1 MTSSELLRWLFG
13 LDVIPEGAEGLQL
26 AWQYP
31 PAAWGW
37 FFIFASAILVVFWSY
52 RRIVGATSTRVVL
65 ATIRGTLL
73 VFVCALIAGPQL
85 RLPVVENQPDW
96 VAVLVDR
103 SRSMSVSDNRQQDG
117 SLQSRD
123 AVVSELLQS
132 DVWSEIKK
140 EREIIWL
147 GFHASAFDIDP
158 HKISDADGWSTE
170 LTVPIETAL
179 RKLAGRPA
187 SGIVII
193 SDGRT
198 TRPID
203 RNVLRALQARAVP
216 VFVVPLGSA
225 EAITDLAVTEAE
237 APSRAFIRDQVPVV
251 AKLQCV
257 GGTPRTTVRV
267 DLIDEKTGVVI
278 NTVEVTPEEFIN
290 QRGEAVLTGVQ
301 SEAGPARWIVR
312 ISAGQDDLVR
322 ANNEQAVEVEIIDR
336 PLRILYIEGYPR
348 WEFRYLKNLLVRESS
363 FESSV
368 MLLSADRDFAQEGN
382 APLERLPQTEE
393 EFSNY
398 DLFILG
404 DVPSGSLSGT
414 QIAQIKQSVSE
425 RGAGLLWIGG
435 ERSTPNSWRGT
446 DLEDLLPM
454 RGTPERFDEP
464 VFVEPTESALRAGV
478 MRLGESS
485 KERWPTTLSSSGER
499 GRLEWAQR
507 IEQDSL
513 KPTAEVLARGRTLSG
528 KVSSPIVLS
537 MRYGSGLIVYVASDE
552 TWRWRH
558 GIGETYQE
566 RFWIQFIRYL
576 SRGTAQSD
584 GNPFRLVVEPKQPE
598 VGSPAMIRVE
608 IQDPKAA
615 SIAGDG
621 PLDIQIQP
629 IEVAGTPSEQTTQ
642 LTHET
647 SGWVG
652 LWSPETPGVWRVRVD
667 SSRTGSMEKIIKVIR
682 NDTELSR
689 SESDHPQLLDLAKRT
704 GGAVVAPPDIEKL
717 RQLLPK
723 RAISR
728 ERSIL
733 DPIWNSPAAL
743 ILILL
748 LLLLEWIG
756 RRWLRLA

>member
-1 MTSSELLRWLFG
+1 MTSSEILRWLFG

-31 PAAWGW
+31 PAVWGW
-37 FFIFASAILVVFWSY
+37 FIILVSAIIIVLWSY
-52 RRIVGATSTRVVL
+52 RRMVGAKSTRTIL

-85 RLPVVENQPDW
+85 RLPIVENQPDW
-96 VAVLVDR
+96 VAVLIDR
-103 SRSMSVSDNRQQDG
+103 SKSMSVSDNRQQDG

-123 AVVSELLQS
+123 DVIAELLKS
-132 DVWSEIKK
+132 DVWSEIKQ

-147 GFHASAFDIDP
+147 GFHASAFEIDSQNIP
-158 HKISDADGWSTE
+158 EADGWSTE

-187 SGIVII
+187 SGIVVI

-203 RNVLRALQARAVP
+203 RSVLRALQARAVP

-225 EAITDLAVTEAE
+225 EAMTDLAVTEAE
-237 APSRAFIRDQVPVV
+237 APSRAFTRDQVPVV

-257 GGTPRTTVRV
+257 GGTPQTTVRV
-267 DLIDEKTGVVI
+267 DLIDEKTGRVI
-278 NTVEVTPEEFIN
+278 HTVDVTPEEFAN
-290 QRGEAVLTGVQ
+290 QQGEAVLTGVQ
-301 SEAGPARWIVR
+301 SEAGLARWIVR
-312 ISAGQDDLVR
+312 VTAGQDDLVR
-322 ANNEQAVEVEIIDR
+322 ANNEQAVEVEFIDR
-336 PLRILYIEGYPR
+336 PLRVLYIEGYPR

-393 EFSNY
+393 EFLRF
-398 DLFILG
+398 DLFIIG

-454 RGTPERFDEP
+454 RGTPERFDEA
-464 VFVEPTESALRAGV
+464 VFVEPTENALRAGV
-478 MRLGESS
+478 MRLGESA
-485 KERWPTTLSSSGER
+485 KERWPNTLSASGER

-507 IEQDSL
+507 IEQESL
-513 KPTAEVLARGRTLSG
+513 KPTTEILARARTLSG
-528 KVSSPIVLS
+528 KTSSPIVLS
-537 MRYGSGLIVYVASDE
+537 MRYGAGLIVYVATDE

-576 SRGTAQSD
+576 SRGAAQSD

-598 VGSPAMIRVE
+598 VGSPAMIRVD
-608 IQDPKAA
+608 IQDPKAT
-615 SIAGDG
+615 SVAGDG
-621 PLDIQIQP
+621 PLDVQIQP
-629 IEVAGTPSEQTTQ
+629 IDITGTSTEQTIQ
-642 LTHET
+642 LTHEP
-647 SGWVG
+647 SGLVG
-652 LWSPETPGVWRVRVD
+652 LWSPENPGTWRIHID
-667 SSRTGSMEKIIKVIR
+667 SSRTGNMEQIVKVIR
-682 NDTELSR
+682 NDTELSHP
-689 SESDHPQLLDLAKRT
+689 ESDHPQLIDLATRT
-704 GGAVVAPPDIEKL
+704 GGVVVAPKDIEKL

-723 RAISR
+723 RAINR

-743 ILILL
+743 FVILL

>member
-1 MTSSELLRWLFG
+1 MTSSSFFRWFFG
-13 LDVIPEGAEGLQL
+13 LDVIPEGADGIQL
-26 AWQYP
+26 TWQYP
-31 PAAWGW
+31 PAVWGW
-37 FFIFASAILVVFWSY
+37 FLMFVGTIIIVVWSY
-52 RRIVGATSTRVVL
+52 RRMVGSRFTRFTL
-65 ATIRGTLL
+65 ATIRGILF
-73 VFVCALIAGPQL
+73 VFVSALIAGPLLQL
-85 RLPVVENQPDW
+85 PITENQPDW

-103 SRSMSVSDNRQQDG
+103 SRSMSVSDSSREDG
-117 SLQSRD
+117 SIESRD
-123 AVVSELLQS
+123 GVIRQILQNN
-132 DVWSEIKK
+132 VWSDIQK
-140 EREIIWL
+140 EREIVWL
-147 GFHASAFDIDP
+147 GFHASAFNLDP
-158 HKISDADGWSTE
+158 KQLQEPDGWSTD

-187 SGIVII
+187 SGVVII

-203 RNVLRALQARAVP
+203 RGVLRALQARAVP

-225 EAITDLAVTEAE
+225 DATTDLAVTEAE

-257 GGTPRTTVRV
+257 GGAPRTSIQV
-267 DLIDEKTGVVI
+267 DLIDEKTGKVI
-278 NTVEVTPEEFIN
+278 HTVEVTPEEFVN
-290 QRGEAVLTGVQ
+290 QRAEAVLTGVQ
-301 SEAGPARWIVR
+301 SEAGPTRWVVR
-312 ISAGQDDLVR
+312 VRASSEDLVR
-322 ANNEQAVEVEIIDR
+322 ANDEQAVEVDFIDR
-336 PLRILYIEGYPR
+336 PLRVLYIEGYPR

-382 APLERLPQTEE
+382 APLERLPQTED
-393 EFSNY
+393 EFMNY

-414 QIAQIKQSVSE
+414 QITQIKQAVSE

-435 ERSTPNSWRGT
+435 ERSTPNSWKGT

-454 RGTPERFDEP
+454 HGVPERFDEAIY
-464 VFVEPTESALRAGV
+464 VEPTENALRAGV
-478 MRLGESS
+478 MRLGESA
-485 KERWPTTLSSSGER
+485 KERWPATLSPSGER
-499 GRLEWAQR
+499 GQLEWAQR
-507 IEQDSL
+507 IEKSSL
-513 KPTAEVLARGRTLSG
+513 KPTTEVLAQGRTLSG
-528 KVSSPIVLS
+528 KSSSPIVLS
-537 MRYGSGLIVYVASDE
+537 MRYGAGLVVYVATDE

-576 SRGTAQSD
+576 SRGTTQSD
-584 GNPFRLVVEPKQPE
+584 GNSFRLVVEPKQPE
-598 VGSPAMIRVE
+598 VGTPAIIRVE

-615 SIAGDG
+615 NTAGDG

-629 IEVAGTPSEQTTQ
+629 IETTGTPTEQAIQITR
-642 LTHET
+642 ET

-652 LWSPETPGVWRVRVD
+652 LWTPENPGLWRVRVE
-667 SSRTGSMEKIIKVIR
+667 SSRINNMEQVVKVIQ
-682 NDTELSR
+682 NDTELSHP
-689 SESDHPQLLDLAKRT
+689 ETDHPQLIDLATRT
-704 GGAVVAPPDIEKL
+704 NGSVIAPVEIEKL

-723 RAISR
+723 RAASR

-743 ILILL
+743 FLVLL

-756 RRWLRLA
+756 RRVLRLA